1 MDREHAQSA
10 MSSSSDS
17 LRPAVAPRPLRILI
31 ADDDRDSVMLLMT
44 LLDTE
49 GHEARGI
56 HDGQTVMPSVL
67 AFDPDVVILDIHM
80 PGLSGWEACRAIR
93 EKCGDARP
101 LLIGVSGEYKKGAD
115 HILSEMLGFNHY
127 LLKPYQFSEI
137 LRLIAPLRL
146 APTTAHPARS

>member
-1 MDREHAQSA
+1 MDREHAPSA

-17 LRPAVAPRPLRILI
+17 FRPAVAPRPLRMLI
-31 ADDDRDSVMLLMT
+31 ADDDRDSVMLLIT

-56 HDGQTVMPSVL
+56 HDGQKVLPAVL

-93 EKCGDARP
+93 DKCGDARP
-101 LLIGVSGEYKKGAD
+101 LLIGVSAVPKKAQTPRSARATTGRPAKSREAGRASS
-115 HILSEMLGFNHY
+115 SE
-127 LLKPYQFSEI
+127 PC
-137 LRLIAPLRL
+137 A
-146 APTTAHPARS
+146 TPARPSP

>member
-1 MDREHAQSA
+1 VVS
-10 MSSSSDS
+10 
-17 LRPAVAPRPLRILI
+17 PRSLRILI

-44 LLDTE
+44 LLGTE
-49 GHEARGI
+49 GDETSGI
-56 HDGQTVMPSVL
+56 HDGQKVMPAVL
-67 AFDPDVVILDIHM
+67 AFNPDVVILDINM

-115 HILSEMLGFNHY
+115 QILSEMLGFNHY

-137 LRLIAPLRL
+137 LRLIEPLRL
-146 APTTAHPARS
+146 TPPPA